1 MDDRFLKNAW
11 RAPRREFV
19 LQPVQRQMRR
29 LADPF
34 QDEGAMRFQH
44 ALAVSAHLAGRHR
57 AGRTIAL

>member
-1 MDDRFLKNAW
+1 MRDIDPACSKLL
-11 RAPRREFV
+11 

-44 ALAVSAHLAGRHR
+44 ALAVSAHLAGRQGATEPVAR
-57 AGRTIAL
+57 